1 MWKQQM
7 YVIHSGDGF
16 GITCI
21 TVYNMHTF
29 VASTR
34 MHAVHSDDFRFSDG
48 FGYLNLTRFCLIP
61 SFHTLPCA
69 LLSLVV
75 AKVCV
80 CLMWSF
86 FSIISLYLSDIW
98 HDLYWTIDTEWHVL
112 RQDWSVC
119 SKYVNHFKFNGEHHQ
134 WEGLCNNFRT
144 LIMILVKTV
153 FVIHCNC

>member
-1 MWKQQM
+1 MTACKVGIPKTNTGPKTITVCCM
-7 YVIHSGDGF
+7 HTCGSNKCMHVIHSGEGL

-21 TVYNMHTF
+21 TMYNMHTF

-48 FGYLNLTRFCLIP
+48 FGYLNVTRFCVIP

-86 FSIISLYLSDIW
+86 FSIISLYLSGIW
-98 HDLYWTIDTEWHVL
+98 HDLY
-112 RQDWSVC
+112 
-119 SKYVNHFKFNGEHHQ
+119 
-134 WEGLCNNFRT
+134 
-144 LIMILVKTV
+144 
-153 FVIHCNC
+153 

>member
-1 MWKQQM
+1 M
-7 YVIHSGDGF
+7 YHMHTCGSNKCVHVIYSGGGFRFGDGF

-21 TVYNMHTF
+21 TMYHMHTF
-29 VASTR
+29 VASTC
-34 MHAVHSDDFRFSDG
+34 MHVVHSDDFRFNDG

-86 FSIISLYLSDIW
+86 FLIISLYLSG
-98 HDLYWTIDTEWHVL
+98 LF
-112 RQDWSVC
+112 QDF
-119 SKYVNHFKFNGEHHQ
+119 Y
-134 WEGLCNNFRT
+134 
-144 LIMILVKTV
+144 
-153 FVIHCNC
+153 